1 MLVKINSTVWVN
13 PDYIQSID
21 ILCKPEDMHNDPI
34 YWYVQIMLSDNHIY
48 KSSAFKNMNDAI
60 ECANDIVSYI
70 NNKK

>member
-21 ILCKPEDMHNDPI
+21 ILCKPKDMYNDPI
-34 YWYVQIMLSDNHIY
+34 YWYVQIMLSDNRTY
-48 KSSAFKNMNDAI
+48 KSSAFKNIDDAI
-60 ECANDIVSYI
+60 ESVNDIVSYI